1 MQPSKADQATW
12 EGPSATSLKICI
24 LQVLMDVYRK
34 GLPYEQL
41 GNFEYYR
48 GFWAL
53 TFAPVSTEFCGC
65 SPSFLSLPPSCSPS
79 LFLQTVPRGS
89 SCWGLEGVQTCPG
102 SGKQRESPPPPR
114 CQVIGKADRGSGA
127 TGWEDLPQK
136 VGTVLQHW

>member
-65 SPSFLSLPPSCSPS
+65 SPSFLSLPPALLPS
-79 LFLQTVPRGS
+79 FSKQFLEAP
-89 SCWGLEGVQTCPG
+89 LAGVWKGCRPALG
-102 SGKQRESPPPPR
+102 VENKENPHPPTP
-114 CQVIGKADRGSGA
+114 
-127 TGWEDLPQK
+127 LPSDWQ
-136 VGTVLQHW
+136 G